1 MVNGTYEILSQVA
14 VDSINPDQTT
24 YVTSIVVFKN
34 MHTNA
39 KKLTIILHVLRL
51 LKASTK
57 TLLSL
62 F

>member
-62 F
+62 L